1 MWLKSQFFVPNA
13 AAANARVD
21 QSLDEVGSATLE
33 PAIVL
38 QYS

>member
-13 AAANARVD
+13 ARQTRVD